1 MCEHCH
7 QPSRREVLKG
17 VALGL
22 AGAALAGC
30 PPEQPLNE
38 LPNAYEE
45 HVPDESGIRP
55 KINEPKIDES
65 KIVVPPPQPPQV
77 SDYGSIMPR
86 SAWTTAPLELRN
98 GTPMG
103 AVTKVTIH
111 HSGDGKPFAPA
122 TAADVARHLQIVLQ
136 AHLQRG
142 MIDIGYHFAVDPQ
155 GRVWQLRSPNYEG
168 QHVRMSANGFHNNEH
183 NVGVVAL
190 GDFNLQVVPAAQ
202 RDRLLEL
209 VRQIRAK
216 YKLPPAAVFMHGEI
230 VQTDCPGKNL
240 KPVIV
245 DARRRNLV

>member
-7 QPSRREVLKG
+7 EATRREVLKG
-17 VALGL
+17 AALGL
-22 AGAALAGC
+22 AAAALAACGE
-30 PPEQPLNE
+30 PPPLND

-45 HVPDESGIRP
+45 HVPDESGARV
-55 KINEPKIDES
+55 KIDES
-65 KIVVPPPQPPQV
+65 KIVIPPPQPPQV

-86 SAWTTAPLELRN
+86 SAWTTSPLELRN
-98 GTPMG
+98 ATLMG
-103 AVTKVTIH
+103 GVTKLTIH
-111 HSGDGKPFAPA
+111 HSGDGKPFTPA

-155 GRVWQLRSPNYEG
+155 GRVWQLRSLKYEG

-183 NVGVVAL
+183 NIGVVAL
-190 GDFNLQVVPAAQ
+190 GDFNLQAVSTAQ

-216 YKLPPAAVFMHGEI
+216 YVLKPAAVFMHGEI